1 MVSNAVIRI
10 SMSVKRVY
18 KDVVYISRSAIR
30 VIMLLLESVGM
41 FKVSVRLLW

>member
-18 KDVVYISRSAIR
+18 KDVFIPVGLVFNVFISYDTH
-30 VIMLLLESVGM
+30 MLLQTVYTE
-41 FKVSVRLLW
+41 